1 MGLFNR
7 ISTIFAAK
15 VNKIVDAAEDP
26 RETLEYAEGKLL
38 EQHKKVK
45 QGVRDVTAAR
55 IKLEKQR
62 EKLAEAIANHDRQ
75 AREAVRL
82 KRDDLARSALE
93 RKATAEAQVEVLGN
107 EITRIE
113 AEQKKL
119 VEADKRLE
127 TKIQAFRSRKEVIKA
142 QYTVAEANV
151 KIGESISGISEEM
164 ADIGVTIE
172 RAESKTQ
179 DMQSRSAAI
188 DELIE
193 TGTLTDITAT
203 QDDIDR
209 ELAKISA
216 PESVETE
223 LARLKDEA
231 KA

>member
-93 RKATAEAQVEVLGN
+93 RKATAEAQVEVLGG

-172 RAESKTQ
+172 RAERKTE
-179 DMQSRSAAI
+179 DMQSKSAAI

-193 TGTLTDITAT
+193 IGTLTDITAT

-209 ELAKISA
+209 ELAKIGA
-216 PESVETE
+216 PASVEAE
-223 LARLKDEA
+223 IARLKDEA